1 MTYIWLMI
9 KTDSLYLFYDMSRNL
24 CILSMHL
31 TAEEASPERPQARTE
46 RQTKLQYT
54 DDFIQSSSNLTKKQ
68 H

>member
-1 MTYIWLMI
+1 
-9 KTDSLYLFYDMSRNL
+9 MSRNL

-31 TAEEASPERPQARTE
+31 AAEEASPERPEARTE